1 MVKLNTL
8 NPAVSIKDSP
18 AVILVRPQL
27 GENIGAVARA
37 MLNFGWSDLRIV
49 CPRDGWPN
57 QSAVATASGAGSIL
71 DNAKICGSTEEACI
85 DLNYVFATTARNR
98 DLSKEICSPECAM
111 EKSILLVASGQRVGL
126 LFGPERAGLENSD
139 IYLAQEIVSF
149 PTNPNF
155 SSLNLAQ
162 CVILMAYE
170 WFKTNSSKD
179 NLSTSK
185 EKILYASRIE
195 VEHLRLAL
203 LKGLHSANYF
213 WPRSKKD
220 SLTQNLNNL
229 LGRLPLTS
237 SDVRT
242 LHGVIKALIKSSGR
256 D

>member
-8 NPAVSIKDSP
+8 NPSVGINDSP

-57 QSAVATASGAGSIL
+57 QSAVATASGAGSVL
-71 DNAKICGSTEEACI
+71 DNAKICESTEEACI

-98 DLSKEICSPECAM
+98 DLSKEICSPERAM
-111 EKSILLVASGQRVGL
+111 EKSIMLVASGQRVGL

-149 PTNPNF
+149 PINPNF

-162 CVILMAYE
+162 CVILIAYE
-170 WFKTNSSKD
+170 WFKTNSSKKSS
-179 NLSTSK
+179 NMPE
-185 EKILYASRIE
+185 EKICYASRIE
-195 VEHLRLAL
+195 VEYLRLAL
-203 LKGLHSANYF
+203 LKSLHLVNYF
-213 WPRSKKD
+213 WPESKKE

-242 LHGVIKALIKSSGR
+242 LHGIIKALIKPSAK

>member
-1 MVKLNTL
+1 MVTFNTL
-8 NPAVSIKDSP
+8 NPSVGINDSP

-57 QSAVATASGAGSIL
+57 QSAVATASGAGSVL
-71 DNAKICGSTEEACI
+71 DNAKICESTEEACI

-98 DLSKEICSPECAM
+98 DLSKEICSPERAM
-111 EKSILLVASGQRVGL
+111 EKSIMLVTSGQRVGIM
-126 LFGPERAGLENSD
+126 FGPERAGLANSD

-149 PTNPNF
+149 PINPNF

-179 NLSTSK
+179 ILSAPE
-185 EKILYASRIE
+185 EKIYYASRIE

-203 LKGLHSANYF
+203 LKSLHFVNYF
-213 WPRSKKD
+213 WPLSKKE

-242 LHGVIKALIKSSGR
+242 LHGVIKALIKSSAR

>member
-1 MVKLNTL
+1 MVTLNTL
-8 NPAVSIKDSP
+8 NPSVDINGSP

-57 QSAVATASGAGSIL
+57 QSAVATSSGAGIVL
-71 DNAKICGSTEEACI
+71 DNAKIFRSTDEACV

-98 DLSKEICSPECAM
+98 DLSKEICSPERAM
-111 EKSILLVASGQRVGL
+111 EKSIMLVTSGQRVGIM
-126 LFGPERAGLENSD
+126 FGPERAGLANSD

-149 PTNPNF
+149 PINPNF

-179 NLSTSK
+179 IVGVTE
-185 EKILYASRIE
+185 EKIYYASRIE

-203 LKGLHSANYF
+203 IKSLHLVNYF
-213 WPRSKKD
+213 WPKSKKA

-242 LHGVIKALIKSSGR
+242 LHGVIKALIKPPAR

>member
-1 MVKLNTL
+1 M
-8 NPAVSIKDSP
+8 
-18 AVILVRPQL
+18 
-27 GENIGAVARA
+27 
-37 MLNFGWSDLRIV
+37 MNFGWSDLRIV

-57 QSAVATASGAGSIL
+57 QSAIASASGAGSVL
-71 DNAKICGSTEEACI
+71 ENAKICCSIEEACI
-85 DLNYVFATTARNR
+85 DLKYVFATTARSR
-98 DLSKEICSPECAM
+98 DLSKEICSPERAM
-111 EKSILLVASGQRVGL
+111 EKGAMLIKSGQRVGIM
-126 LFGPERAGLENSD
+126 FGPERAGLENSD
-139 IYLAQEIVSF
+139 ICLAQEIVSF

-170 WFKTNSSKD
+170 WFRNNSSGEISSA
-179 NLSTSK
+179 LE
-185 EKILYASRIE
+185 EKIYYASRIE

-203 LKGLHSANYF
+203 LDNLDLVNYF
-213 WPRSKKD
+213 WPKSKKK

-242 LHGVIKALIKSSGR
+242 LHGVIRALIKSSAK

>member
-1 MVKLNTL
+1 MVTLNTL
-8 NPAVSIKDSP
+8 NPTVGLNESP

-57 QSAVATASGAGSIL
+57 QSAVAMASGAGSIL
-71 DNAKICGSTEEACI
+71 DNAKICESTDAACI
-85 DLNYVFATTARNR
+85 DLKYVFATTARNR
-98 DLSKEICSPECAM
+98 DLSKEICSPERAM
-111 EKSILLVASGQRVGL
+111 QKSIMLINSGQRVGVM
-126 LFGPERAGLENSD
+126 FGPERAGLENSD

-149 PTNPNF
+149 PINPKF

-170 WFKTNSSKD
+170 WFKTNSRKD
-179 NLSTSK
+179 ILSAPD
-185 EKILYASRIE
+185 EKIYYAARIE

-203 LKGLHSANYF
+203 LKNLHSVNYF
-213 WPRSKKD
+213 WPESKKE
-220 SLTQNLNNL
+220 SLTKNLNNL

-242 LHGVIKALIKSSGR
+242 LHGVIKALIKPSAE

>member
-1 MVKLNTL
+1 M
-8 NPAVSIKDSP
+8 
-18 AVILVRPQL
+18 
-27 GENIGAVARA
+27 
-37 MLNFGWSDLRIV
+37 
-49 CPRDGWPN
+49 
-57 QSAVATASGAGSIL
+57 
-71 DNAKICGSTEEACI
+71 
-85 DLNYVFATTARNR
+85 
-98 DLSKEICSPECAM
+98 
-111 EKSILLVASGQRVGL
+111 VASGQRVGL

-149 PTNPNF
+149 PINPKF

-170 WFKTNSSKD
+170 WFKTTSSKD

-203 LKGLHSANYF
+203 LKSLHSANYF

-242 LHGVIKALIKSSGR
+242 LHGVFKTLIKSSGR

>member
-1 MVKLNTL
+1 MVTLNTL
-8 NPAVSIKDSP
+8 NPSVGINDTP

-49 CPRDGWPN
+49 SPRDGWPN
-57 QSAVATASGAGSIL
+57 QSAVATAAGAGVIL
-71 DNAKICGSTEEACI
+71 DNAKIYESTEEACVE
-85 DLNYVFATTARNR
+85 LKYVFATTARSR
-98 DLSKEICSPECAM
+98 DLSKEICSPERAM
-111 EKSILLVASGQRVGL
+111 AKSIMLIKSGQRVGVM
-126 LFGPERAGLENSD
+126 FGPERAGLENSD
-139 IYLAQEIVSF
+139 IYLAQKIVSF
-149 PTNPNF
+149 PISPNF

-179 NLSTSK
+179 SFSRPE
-185 EKILYASRIE
+185 EKIYYASRIE

-203 LKGLHSANYF
+203 LKNLHSVNYF
-213 WPRSKKD
+213 WPESKKK

-237 SDVRT
+237 ADVRT
-242 LHGVIKALIKSSGR
+242 LHGVIKALIKSSAR